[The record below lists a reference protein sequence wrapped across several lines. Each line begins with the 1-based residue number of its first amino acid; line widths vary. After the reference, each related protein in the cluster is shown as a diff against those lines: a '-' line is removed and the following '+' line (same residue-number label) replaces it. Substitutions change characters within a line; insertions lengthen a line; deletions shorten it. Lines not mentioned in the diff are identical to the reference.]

1 MTPRTRLKLLTA
13 AAALSLVGLAAANN
27 PVSGEERTTHLGP
40 VGPNEPILATVGN
53 KRLIAFYVPD
63 SGRCSI
69 NAVVFDVAPAD
80 APYSSARV
88 RINLWP
94 GESFH
99 LDAAGQKSVDLRC
112 GENAATLALS
122 GPAELINTSATT
134 KAN

>member
-1 MTPRTRLKLLTA
+1 MFLLSQSPKLA
-13 AAALSLVGLAAANN
+13 VAGAVAALLAASTPA
-27 PVSGEERTTHLGP
+27 SAEESRQNLRP
-40 VGPNEPILATVGN
+40 VGPYESILATIGN

-69 NAVVFDVAPAD
+69 NAVVFDVAPPE

-99 LDAAGQKSVDLRC
+99 LDAAGQKSVDLSC
-112 GENAATLALS
+112 GDNASTLALS
-122 GPAELINTSATT
+122 GPAALINTSAAR
-134 KAN
+134 KAE

>member
-1 MTPRTRLKLLTA
+1 MFLFSQSSKLAVAGAVTAFLTA
-13 AAALSLVGLAAANN
+13 ST
-27 PVSGEERTTHLGP
+27 PVSAQELRQNLGP

-53 KRLIAFYVPD
+53 KRLVAFYVPD

-69 NAVVFDVAPAD
+69 NAVVFDVAPSD

-112 GENAATLALS
+112 GDNASTLSLS
-122 GPAELINTSATT
+122 GPAELINTR
-134 KAN
+134 N